1 MTRMLAVLLAAL
13 VAASP
18 AAADDR
24 LVLEGAF
31 TQGGLVRGR
40 VPSGARVALD
50 DKPVRVDRDGN
61 FLLGFAREAPAENKV
76 SVIFRDGTRHERALA
91 ISPRTFDIQRIDG
104 LPPRQVTPSPDD
116 LERIARERKAIV
128 AAWSRDSDRPRW
140 LGGFAWPAEG
150 RISGVYGSQRIL
162 NGEPRRP
169 HFGVDVAAPVGTP
182 ILAAADGVVSLAAHD
197 MFFTG
202 HTVILDHGL
211 GLSTLYAH
219 LDAIVVREGDE
230 VARGAPIGRLGG
242 TGRVTGP
249 HLHWGMNLGS
259 LPLDPALVV
268 PPMPARASGG
278 ATRATG
284 PAGTGSTIPSSR

>member
-1 MTRMLAVLLAAL
+1 MTRFLAVLLVL
-13 VAASP
+13 VALAPP

-24 LVLEGAF
+24 LALEGAF
-31 TQGGLVRGR
+31 TQGGLVQGR
-40 VPSGARVALD
+40 VPPGARVTLD
-50 DKPVRVDRDGN
+50 GKSVRVDRDGL
-61 FLLGFAREAPAENKV
+61 FLLGFAREAPADKTLAV
-76 SVIFRDGTRHERALA
+76 TFRDGSRHERTLA
-91 ISPRTFDIQRIDG
+91 IAPRKFDIQRIDG

-116 LERIARERKAIV
+116 LERIARERQAIV
-128 AAWSRDSDRPRW
+128 AAWSRDSDRPLWRQ
-140 LGGFAWPAEG
+140 GFAWPAEG

-182 ILAAADGVVSLAAHD
+182 IHAAADAIVALAAHD

-202 HTVILDHGL
+202 HTVILDHGH

-219 LDAIVVREGDE
+219 LDAILVREGDE
-230 VARGAPIGRLGG
+230 VGRGAPIGRLGG

-268 PPMPARASGG
+268 PPMPSRANGDG
-278 ATRATG
+278 ATATA
-284 PAGTGSTIPSSR
+284 PAVTGSTPPSSR